1 LEEYYLSLLVEKYRP
16 QVIEDVAGFIPTF
29 DIDEDMPH
37 LLLYGPPGT
46 GKTTLA
52 RIIIKMLDADS
63 ITLNASSERGI
74 ETVRQKIT
82 EFAGT
87 KSSNE
92 GIKIVFLDE
101 ADHLTQEA
109 QTALRNIMETHCR
122 NTRFI
127 MTCNYFSKIIDPIKS
142 RCLSIKFDN
151 IPIDIIIARM
161 KFICDNEKI
170 PYEVEALQKI
180 VERTG
185 SDMRSAINKLESM
198 KDGVFLSKIVNE
210 TKLAQTV
217 FDKIKSKNFNEA
229 RQLYLDSVPDN
240 EQFLKDIYKI
250 IFDSSE
256 TQEYKLNAL
265 LKIRDAYIGLPA
277 GSWPQIVVETMILE
291 LIQLRG

>member
-1 LEEYYLSLLVEKYRP
+1 MPLLVEKYRP
-16 QVIEDVAGFIPTF
+16 QVIEDIAGFVPTF
-29 DIDEDMPH
+29 GIDEDMPH

-74 ETVRQKIT
+74 DTVRQKIT

-87 KSSNE
+87 KSSND

-101 ADHLTQEA
+101 ADHLTQDA
-109 QTALRNIMETHCR
+109 QTALRNIMETHCK

-142 RCLSIKFDN
+142 RCISIKFDN
-151 IPIDIIIARM
+151 IPIDVIITRM
-161 KFICDNEKI
+161 KFICENEKI
-170 PYEVEALQKI
+170 PYEVEALKKI
-180 VERTG
+180 AERTG

-198 KDGVFLSKIVNE
+198 KDGVFLSKITNE
-210 TKLAQTV
+210 TKLAQTI
-217 FDKIKSKNFNEA
+217 FEKIKSKDFNGA
-229 RQLYLDSVPDN
+229 RQLYLDSVSDN
-240 EQFLKDIYKI
+240 EQFLKDVYQI

-256 TQEYKLNAL
+256 TQKYKLGAL

-277 GSWPQIVVETMILE
+277 GSWPQIVIETMILE
-291 LIQLRG
+291 LIQLQE